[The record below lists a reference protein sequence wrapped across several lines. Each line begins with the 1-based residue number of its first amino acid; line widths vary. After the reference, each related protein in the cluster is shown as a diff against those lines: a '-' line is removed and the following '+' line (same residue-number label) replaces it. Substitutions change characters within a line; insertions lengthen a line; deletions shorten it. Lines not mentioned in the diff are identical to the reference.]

1 MTGLDGVVGELGRV
15 QSVHQQVRVEN
26 GFGYGAMGGDL
37 HVFGDGRPVYLLTE
51 AGGPADPTLAVD
63 GHGLP
68 AQPSHLLNARH
79 AIVDFTGRSHEVDDL
94 TTWRDS
100 GGGRAVRWLHAPGGQ
115 GKTRLA
121 SHVAALAAREGWK
134 VIVAQHTP
142 ARVVA
147 AEEQT
152 SHDLRVGT
160 ARGLLMLVD
169 YADRWPLTHLTWLF
183 SNKVLDQKVPVRV
196 LLLAR
201 NEHVWPALRHALV
214 QGHWPSDACTS
225 KPLGALPH
233 ARDARR
239 TMFVAARDCFARHY
253 GISDPTRIGVPD
265 WLERDEFGL
274 TLAVH
279 MAALVAVDH
288 HARIALQP
296 ASPEPQAPREG
307 MMALTAYLLERESL
321 HWNALHGTVDP
332 LAGGRTAFDTEPRQM
347 RRAVFTAAL
356 TGPLGY
362 RDARAA
368 LDRVGVGGDTDQV
381 LADHTFCYPPVD
393 PRTALEP
400 LYPDRLAEDF
410 LALCLPGHG
419 MPGHESGAW
428 AHEAPEM
435 LLAPSAGDGSLP
447 PYAARAITF
456 LTAAS
461 ERWPHVVATLE
472 GLERLLPQDPEAAA
486 GDLGVAAANLVDRLA
501 RHRLPTLTDPAARA
515 ELYDTLGRWLDR
527 AHRDNEAAAAL
538 TEAIRLYRPLAAT
551 DPRVYGPKLGWSAL
565 NLALVLIVDLGI
577 VPQPGDF
584 GQLSAGGD
592 AIRPS
597 LARPDEALA
606 ALREAVEIFRRLA
619 RDNPADHEADLVA
632 ALSMVGIFGPHLGAA
647 EDSLAFARECVDIV
661 RRLSRDGPPGAYE
674 DTMPLMLANLAS
686 NLVTSEPQQAAAL
699 AGEAVDGARRLVGD
713 NPAEPDR
720 DDAARST
727 LHLTLVIQAGVL
739 LRLNRV
745 EPAFAA
751 FDEAVRIHRLGQRD
765 EDPDGRDA
773 WFSTVGLMLGL
784 LWVQGGE
791 DDAAANLEAVA
802 HLLRREAR
810 TNPTAHGPELL
821 QAFLVLDYMLRMLER
836 WELVLAGQR
845 EMIRFLE
852 SADYPL
858 RHDDLLGVLGANGAV
873 LMTMGRWDE
882 ALDVIGDMAEAL
894 LREGSTDELEYGLAG
909 ALSAVAA
916 DGSGEWRDDPG
927 YGGVAQERA
936 VVRLNQIAAA
946 YRQRLCGDTQARDHG
961 LAVTLKLLAEALWIM
976 DRPWESL
983 AASGEAVE
991 ARRHLAGGASA
1002 EHDRYLAIALRD
1014 HARKAGHLEQHEEAA
1029 AAAKEAVR
1037 LYDHLARE
1045 DFATHAPSLAAA
1057 LHTLAVNMWWIHAAE
1072 ALEPAGRA
1080 VEILERLARGEP
1092 ARHQA
1097 NLANALDTLAGLLR
1111 HLGREADARAAEH
1124 QAAEAHARLSEAEYA
1139 GAVGHLNSRR

>member
-1 MTGLDGVVGELGRV
+1 MFGQLGRV
-15 QSVHQQVRVEN
+15 DSVHQQVRVEN
-26 GFGYGAMGGDL
+26 GGFGYAAMGGDV

-51 AGGPADPTLAVD
+51 AGGPADLTLAVD

-79 AIVDFTGRSHEVDDL
+79 AIVDFTGRNREVDDL

-121 SHVAALAAREGWK
+121 SHVAAMAAREGWK

-147 AEEQT
+147 AKEQT

-169 YADRWPLTHLTWLF
+169 YADRWPLAHLTWLF

-214 QGHWPSDACTS
+214 QAHWPSDACTS
-225 KPLGALPH
+225 QPLGALPQ

-239 TMFVAARDCFARHY
+239 SMFVAARDCFARHY
-253 GISDPTRIGVPD
+253 GISDPTGIAVPD

-279 MAALVAVDH
+279 MAALVAVDR

-296 ASPEPQAPREG
+296 TGPEPDAPREG
-307 MMALTAYLLERESL
+307 MMALTSYLLQRECL
-321 HWNALHGTVDP
+321 HWNALHGTVDT
-332 LAGGRTAFDTEPRQM
+332 LTGGRTAINTGPCRM

-368 LDRVGVGGDTDQV
+368 LDRVGVGGDPDQV
-381 LADHTFCYPPVD
+381 LADHAFCYPPVD
-393 PRTALEP
+393 PRTVLEP

-410 LALCLPGHG
+410 LALCVPGHDV
-419 MPGHESGAW
+419 PGQSDPW
-428 AHEAPEM
+428 AHGAPEM
-435 LLAPSAGDGSLP
+435 LLAPPAGDDPLP

-461 ERWPHVVATLE
+461 ERWPHLIATLE
-472 GLERLLPQDPEAAA
+472 GLERLLPQDPDDAA
-486 GDLGVAAANLVDRLA
+486 GDLTVAAANLVDRLV
-501 RHRLPTLTDPAARA
+501 RHRLPTFIDPAARA

-527 AHRDNEAAAAL
+527 ADRDNEAAAAL
-538 TEAIRLYRPLAAT
+538 TEATRLYRPLATA
-551 DPRVYGPKLGWSAL
+551 DPQAFGPKLGWSAL
-565 NLALVLIVDLGI
+565 NLALVLIVDLGL

-584 GQLSAGGD
+584 RHLSAGGD

-597 LARPDEALA
+597 LARPDDALA

-619 RDNPADHEADLVA
+619 RDNPADHEEDLVA
-632 ALSMVGIFGPHLGAA
+632 ALSMVGVFGPHLGAA
-647 EDSLAFARECVDIV
+647 EDSLSFARECVDIV

-686 NLVTSEPQQAAAL
+686 NLVTSEPVQAAAL

-713 NPAEPDR
+713 NPAEPDS
-720 DDAARST
+720 DDAARFT
-727 LHLTLVIQAGVL
+727 LHFTLVVQAGVL
-739 LRLNRV
+739 LRVGRA

-751 FDEAVRIHRLGQRD
+751 FDEAVRIQRLGQR
-765 EDPDGRDA
+765 EKDPDGRDA
-773 WFSTVGLMLGL
+773 WFSTFGLMIGL
-784 LWVQGGE
+784 LWVQGRE
-791 DDAAANLEAVA
+791 DEAAVGLGAAMHV
-802 HLLRREAR
+802 LRREAR

-821 QAFLVLDYMLRMLER
+821 QAFLVLDYLLRMLER

-852 SADYPL
+852 SSDYPL
-858 RHDDLLGVLGANGAV
+858 RYDDLLGVLGANSAV
-873 LMTMGRWDE
+873 LMTLGRWDE

-894 LREGSTDELEYGLAG
+894 LREGSTDELEYGLIG
-909 ALSAVAA
+909 ALAAVAA
-916 DGSGEWRDDPG
+916 DGSGEWRDDPA
-927 YGGVAQERA
+927 YGGVAQEKA
-936 VVRLNQIAAA
+936 VVRLNQIAEA
-946 YRQRLCGDTQARDHG
+946 YRQRPCGDTHVRDHG
-961 LAVTLKLLAEALWIM
+961 LAVTLKLLAGALWIM
-976 DRPWESL
+976 GQPWESL

-991 ARRHLAGGASA
+991 ARRHLAGGGSA
-1002 EHDRYLAIALRD
+1002 EHDSYLALALLD
-1014 HARKAGHLEQHEEAA
+1014 HARKAEDLELHEEAA
-1029 AAAKEAVR
+1029 AAAKEAAH
-1037 LYDHLARE
+1037 LYDRLARE
-1045 DFATHAPSLAAA
+1045 DFATRAPSLAAA
-1057 LHTLAVNMWWIHAAE
+1057 LHTLAVNVWWIHAAE
-1072 ALEPAGRA
+1072 ALEPARRA
-1080 VEILERLARGEP
+1080 VEILQRLARGEP

-1097 NLANALDTLAGLLR
+1097 NLANALDTLASLLR
-1111 HLGREADARAAEH
+1111 HLGREADARAAEG
-1124 QAAEAHARLSEAEYA
+1124 QAAEAHARLAALSETPSPGG
-1139 GAVGHLNSRR
+1139 GAAVDR